1 MNKVTT
7 VDSQLQ
13 ALLDER
19 ETLKARIDELHRMT
33 QTYEVMRD
41 LVALQ
46 NRLDRMNY
54 EIRALQALYP

>member
-19 ETLKARIDELHRMT
+19 ETLKARIDELHRAT

-41 LVALQ
+41 LVSLQ